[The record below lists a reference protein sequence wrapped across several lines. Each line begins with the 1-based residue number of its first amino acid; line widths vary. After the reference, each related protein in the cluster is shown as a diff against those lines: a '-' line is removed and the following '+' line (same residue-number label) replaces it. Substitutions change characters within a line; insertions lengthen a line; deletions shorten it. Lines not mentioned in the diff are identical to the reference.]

1 MLKRSKTTELA
12 WELPIVLN
20 NILLESM
27 KIPMVL
33 SQLLIF
39 WQLFPHLVQIE
50 NGFRP

>member
-1 MLKRSKTTELA
+1 MKRSKTTELA

-20 NILLESM
+20 NILLDLV

-33 SQLLIF
+33 TQSLIF

-50 NGFRP
+50 NGFRS